1 MFAAIFS
8 VVDLTYAYVQEEVG
22 YQPISE
28 KETSD
33 LKALMSG
40 CDTAISAA
48 DEFADRSNLNIYL
61 KLINPLHIN
70 SDFIFDVKVTIY

>member
-1 MFAAIFS
+1 MFAAILA
-8 VVDLTYAYVQEEVG
+8 VVDATYDYVQEEVG

-48 DEFADRSNLNIYL
+48 DEFADRSNSNIYL
-61 KLINPLHIN
+61 IH
-70 SDFIFDVKVTIY
+70 

>member
-1 MFAAIFS
+1 MYKKQLNNYQINKKWEKIQLQ
-8 VVDLTYAYVQEEVG
+8 DEVG

-28 KETSD
+28 KETAD

-48 DEFADRSNLNIYL
+48 DEFADRFVIWQTNAKYILVFKIL
-61 KLINPLHIN
+61 
-70 SDFIFDVKVTIY
+70 

>member
-1 MFAAIFS
+1 MQ
-8 VVDLTYAYVQEEVG
+8 DEVG

-28 KETSD
+28 KETAD

-48 DEFADRSNLNIYL
+48 DEFADRFVIRQTNAKYFLVFKIL
-61 KLINPLHIN
+61 
-70 SDFIFDVKVTIY
+70 